1 MNENVKI
8 ACGQPIVQLED
19 SRIEEL
25 IGDLIRHV
33 AKTHVITSGN
43 QEEAAQ
49 MKRQLGKLECQVESI
64 LKNQK
69 TLSDRVAK
77 LERTRKVYS

>member
-1 MNENVKI
+1 MSEKVKI
-8 ACGQPIVQLED
+8 ACGQTIAQLED
-19 SRIEEL
+19 RRIEEL

-43 QEEAAQ
+43 QEDAAQ
-49 MKRQLGKLECQVESI
+49 MKGQLGKLECQVEAI
-64 LKNQK
+64 LKNQQM
-69 TLSDRVAK
+69 LSERVAL